1 MSTGAEQINEAIEI
15 KRYHVQYPAATY
27 TFPSDA
33 RIHQARI
40 DHEFITIE
48 LMDGRVLAIPLRWV
62 PTLYH
67 AAPED
72 RARFEINR
80 SRTMLIWDPE
90 KCTINDE
97 LRVADYLGPSR

>member
-1 MSTGAEQINEAIEI
+1 MSTGAKEVDEAIEVT
-15 KRYHVQYPAATY
+15 KYHVQYPASAY

-33 RIHQARI
+33 RIHQVRL
-40 DHEFITIE
+40 DHEFISIE

-72 RARFEINR
+72 RARYEIN
-80 SRTMLIWDPE
+80 SGRTMLIWDPA
-90 KCTINDE
+90 KCAINDE
-97 LRVADYLGPSR
+97 LRVADYLGQSV